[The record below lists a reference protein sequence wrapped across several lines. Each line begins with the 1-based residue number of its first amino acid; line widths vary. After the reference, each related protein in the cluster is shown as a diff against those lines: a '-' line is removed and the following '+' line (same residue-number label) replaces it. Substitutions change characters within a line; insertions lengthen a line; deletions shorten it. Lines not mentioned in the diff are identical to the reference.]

1 MLAVLL
7 LFSENDVVVEV
18 VVLIWTGKA
27 APTDC
32 EWWIDDAAE
41 DKCVDEVSS
50 SSLIWVMACSTGGK
64 NVHRI
69 FFSRIWSLASLS
81 TVSHY
86 NRVRVKAKMGYKCAL
101 HQIVKKSVSFFVFA
115 YQVCSRELSTLSCDG
130 NALDQ
135 KLVLALEVCWR
146 ILFHRLHLDYWKRRP
161 WKIYV

>member
-41 DKCVDEVSS
+41 DKCVDEASS

-101 HQIVKKSVSFFVFA
+101 HQIVKKSVSFLSLSLF
-115 YQVCSRELSTLSCDG
+115 SRTKSAAGS
-130 NALDQ
+130 
-135 KLVLALEVCWR
+135 
-146 ILFHRLHLDYWKRRP
+146 
-161 WKIYV
+161 